1 MTLMAPLL
9 VSALAQAPIPTPM
22 PTPAPGQPAAPGA
35 AAPAAP
41 DTRAAGDA
49 GQDYRIGPGDIL
61 RVTVYGHD
69 DLTQTVVVQPDG
81 SFVFPLL
88 GRIEAAQQTPMQIQA
103 WMEKRLG
110 KSLIRDPRVT
120 VVVQEYRSKV
130 VFVVGEVTHP
140 GTYPLGGDT
149 GVVEILARAG
159 PLSPQAANEVVVVR
173 PAKQV
178 GRPVLP
184 AEVAGVAGT
193 GKGSS
198 AAAARAEVLTVN
210 LKEIQ
215 AGQLDKNLTLKP
227 NDTVFVA
234 RADRI
239 FVTGEVRNPG
249 AIPFSHG
256 LTVRQAVSLAGGF
269 GQDASKGSAKVVR
282 VVNGKTYEIK
292 MRLDEPLQPGDTV
305 VIKASLF
312 W

>member
-1 MTLMAPLL
+1 
-9 VSALAQAPIPTPM
+9 
-22 PTPAPGQPAAPGA
+22 
-35 AAPAAP
+35 
-41 DTRAAGDA
+41 
-49 GQDYRIGPGDIL
+49 
-61 RVTVYGHD
+61 
-69 DLTQTVVVQPDG
+69 VVQPDG

-88 GRIEAAQQTPMQIQA
+88 GRIEAAQQTPMEIQA

-130 VFVVGEVTHP
+130 VFVVGEVAHP

-159 PLSPQAANEVVVVR
+159 PLSANAANELVVVR

-184 AEVAGVAGT
+184 AEVAD
-193 GKGSS
+193 
-198 AAAARAEVLTVN
+198 AAAAKGAPTATPRAEVLTVS
-210 LKEIQ
+210 LREIQ
-215 AGQLDKNLTLKP
+215 AGQLEKNLVLKP

-239 FVTGEVRNPG
+239 FVTGEVRSPG
-249 AIPFSHG
+249 AIPFSAG

-269 GQDASKGSAKVVR
+269 GDDASRGSAKVVR
-282 VVNGKTYEIK
+282 VVNGKTHTMK
-292 MRLDEPLQPGDTV
+292 LRLDEPLQPGDTV
-305 VIKASLF
+305 VIKATLF

>member
-1 MTLMAPLL
+1 MTPIAPLL
-9 VSALAQAPIPTPM
+9 VWALAQAPVPTPM
-22 PTPAPGQPAAPGA
+22 PTPVPTQPASPP
-35 AAPAAP
+35 PATAP
-41 DTRAAGDA
+41 DIRAAGDA

-88 GRIEAAQQTPMQIQA
+88 GRIEAAQQTPMEIQA

-130 VFVVGEVTHP
+130 VFVVGEVAHP

-159 PLSPQAANEVVVVR
+159 PLSPQAANELVVVR

-184 AEVAGVAGT
+184 AEVADPTA
-193 GKGSS
+193 KKS
-198 AAAARAEVLTVN
+198 ASASPRAEVITVN
-210 LKEIQ
+210 LREIQ
-215 AGQLDKNLTLKP
+215 SGQLDKNLTLRA

-234 RADRI
+234 RAERI

-249 AIPFSHG
+249 AIPYSAG

-292 MRLDEPLQPGDTV
+292 LRLDEPLQPGDTV
-305 VIKASLF
+305 VIKATLF